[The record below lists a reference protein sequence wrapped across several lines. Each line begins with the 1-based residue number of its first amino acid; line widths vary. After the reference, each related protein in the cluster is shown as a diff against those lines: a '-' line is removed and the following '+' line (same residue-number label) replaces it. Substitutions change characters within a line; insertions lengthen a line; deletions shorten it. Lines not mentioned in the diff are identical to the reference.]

1 MRGLTIFA
9 TGKVGGGGGV
19 IQLTPA
25 QAVSWNSHLV
35 AYEDLTMDKTPLM
48 PSETKFP
55 SGERQIQN
63 AQLFSEFHLQQNT
76 GMWVICTP
84 SSFPFE
90 ELIHQLRHDFPHIYH
105 KLLVQLIIKINL
117 IKRRVINMHLG
128 SKPCSSI
135 PAVTNGDFFMDKKCF
150 ITFLPPQKTKHFSLL
165 LLVAVTCY
173 AFSFLTPDN
182 H

>member
-1 MRGLTIFA
+1 MIKCRERAHNFCYRKGW
-9 TGKVGGGGGV
+9 GEGV

-35 AYEDLTMDKTPLM
+35 AYKVLTMDKSPLM
-48 PSETKFP
+48 TSETKLP

-63 AQLFSEFHLQQNT
+63 AQLFSEFHLHQNT

-90 ELIHQLRHDFPHIYH
+90 ELIHQLGHDFPHIYH

-117 IKRRVINMHLG
+117 IKRRAINMHLG

-135 PAVTNGDFFMDKKCF
+135 PAVTKWRLFYG
-150 ITFLPPQKTKHFSLL
+150 
-165 LLVAVTCY
+165 
-173 AFSFLTPDN
+173 
-182 H
+182 